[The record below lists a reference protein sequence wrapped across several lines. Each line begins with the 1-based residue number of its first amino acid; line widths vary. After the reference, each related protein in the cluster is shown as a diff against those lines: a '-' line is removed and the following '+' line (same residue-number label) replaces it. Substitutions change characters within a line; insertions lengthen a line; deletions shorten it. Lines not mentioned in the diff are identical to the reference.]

1 MSLKS
6 AVVFGRRFLGT
17 AIVIGPVSL
26 GSQQGAVA
34 VTEKLLWGSYAQT
47 ENARCQTGS
56 TFWIRQVDESPT
68 LANQR

>member
-1 MSLKS
+1 MFLKS
-6 AVVFGRRFLGT
+6 AVVGDGFLVT

-34 VTEKLLWGSYAQT
+34 VTEELLWGSNAQT

-56 TFWIRQVDESPT
+56 QYVLDKTG
-68 LANQR
+68 